1 MDLNELKHGIKD
13 KLFEERSA
21 LEAGLERAGA
31 AAGAAEREHLRWV
44 LACDRAELWR
54 HDGCRNMAQW
64 LSGKAQISNWKA
76 RRFIGAAYALEH
88 LAGIAAALSS
98 GSLSLDKTVELTRFA
113 TPDSEG
119 ELISWARRVSVTRV
133 RERADEETSRPL
145 EEVADACRNRYLEWR
160 WYPEGN
166 RLRFEGELPADQGV
180 VLTDTL
186 ERLARDLPAEPR
198 HNLPF
203 EDIVGPNGEPTRAQR
218 RADALVLLAS
228 SLPKTEAAPGRTEVV
243 LHAPLESLSG
253 EGGSATFGG
262 QVLHQETAR
271 RLCCD
276 ARVQL
281 VAHHGGK
288 PVGIG
293 RASQITPYWLR
304 RQVFFRDGH
313 QCTFPGCEARRFLTP
328 HHIHHWARGG
338 ATDLDN
344 LITVCSF
351 HHTLLHE
358 FGWSVSLVGGNPVW
372 LRPSGRRYEPGPAPP
387 RKQLTEPEI
396 PRYLWAEAAT
406 YWPLIDY
413 MRVT

>member
-13 KLFEERSA
+13 KLSEERSA

-31 AAGAAEREHLRWV
+31 AAGAAERERLRWV

-262 QVLHQETAR
+262 QVLHQ
-271 RLCCD
+271 
-276 ARVQL
+276 
-281 VAHHGGK
+281 K
-288 PVGIG
+288 PPVGCAATPG
-293 RASQITPYWLR
+293 SNSWPTTAAS
-304 RQVFFRDGH
+304 
-313 QCTFPGCEARRFLTP
+313 
-328 HHIHHWARGG
+328 
-338 ATDLDN
+338 
-344 LITVCSF
+344 
-351 HHTLLHE
+351 
-358 FGWSVSLVGGNPVW
+358 
-372 LRPSGRRYEPGPAPP
+372 PSASGAPP
-387 RKQLTEPEI
+387 RSLPTGC
-396 PRYLWAEAAT
+396 AARSFSAT
-406 YWPLIDY
+406 AISAPFPGARRDASLPPTTFTTGPGEE
-413 MRVT
+413 RPTSTTS